1 MQRAQT
7 WRVVFNVRRT
17 EAPNTNTKHQRS
29 QRQKDSNDKKIQTTK
44 RFKRQKDHNDK
55 KITITK
61 RSQRQKDHNDKKIQT
76 TKRSHDKKITTTKR
90 SQRQKDSNDKKIT
103 TTKRSHDKPSY
114 HWVYTSPRLCWIR
127 RRRHPRA
134 TPAVI
139 GRTLE
144 CFLPVPCISRATFV
158 ESRLHACTCV
168 E

>member
-76 TKRSHDKKITTTKR
+76 TKRSHDK
-90 SQRQKDSNDKKIT
+90 
-103 TTKRSHDKPSY
+103 PSY

-127 RRRHPRA
+127 RRRHPQA